1 LKFIMVAALA
11 LASAPALA
19 QQLPEIP
26 FNPPLGLDVSG
37 PDSTFRYEREL
48 DDYMT
53 QHRQLE
59 DLRDAMNKEL
69 MLRQGY

>member
-1 LKFIMVAALA
+1 LKFIIVAALA
-11 LASAPALA
+11 LAAAPALA
-19 QQLPEIP
+19 QLPEIP

-53 QHRQLE
+53 QHHQLE